1 MPNRFAICQYCEH
14 NGNADEGVILAKMGE
29 LASDPISLGQRLAD
43 DVQLVCPLFQRR
55 YVWKSAHIDQLWED
69 IDSVLDGSYER
80 RFLGALVFDDEQDSS
95 ASSAGKYL
103 VIDGQQRLTTL
114 VLTIIALA
122 ERAMT
127 LGDEGRTLAKDLY
140 TQYLVSR
147 KSNTKNQPKLS
158 PTLADTR
165 QFNEIMRHAF
175 QGSFDLD
182 IDPLKE
188 TGDSTGVMADGYKT
202 ISAHVRTRTSPAPGL
217 DAPDGWAL
225 EQAERLRD
233 VLLDQL
239 EFVEIRLGD
248 EHDPNEVF
256 DRLNKEGVRLGIIDL
271 VRNEVLKRLGD
282 DAKLAMQL
290 FSQEWK
296 PFEES
301 FHDDDSKSDYFYPF
315 ALTIDAS
322 ITKAKTFST
331 LTKRWNT
338 MFQDSQLLPKQ
349 QLVEIMADLR
359 THLSSYNAI
368 ASGRLL
374 QVDEEIREYV
384 ERLVDLNR
392 PTVTY
397 PYLMQLLTA
406 HASGSASTK
415 DVILCLRIVE
425 SFLVR
430 RGLRGIE
437 PTGLHAIFKKMWG
450 VAGSDP
456 VKVRNAI
463 VSSTVVFPQDSDVQ
477 TAILTD
483 NLYKRKIRVYAIAE
497 YEREV
502 STGDVIS
509 TLPPMT
515 IDHLMPQAHKGDWL
529 STVSPADFDRL
540 VNTWG
545 NLVPLSSGANST
557 KGAKGWDEARA
568 LLQTET
574 VYSSTKQVYTHHD
587 SWNAATIEARS
598 DKIALW
604 AFERWPHFGELRDPG
619 ATKPS
624 QPST

>member
-1 MPNRFAICQYCEH
+1 M
-14 NGNADEGVILAKMGE
+14 AKKGE

-55 YVWKSAHIDQLWED
+55 YVWRTGEIDQLWED

-80 RFLGALVFDDEQDSS
+80 RFLGALVFDDELASS

-114 VLTIIALA
+114 VLTIVALA
-122 ERAMT
+122 ERSMT
-127 LGDEGRTLAKDLY
+127 LGAAGQQLGRDLY
-140 TQYLVSR
+140 EQYLVSR
-147 KSNTKNQPKLS
+147 KANTKNQPKLS

-165 QFNEIMRHAF
+165 QFNEILRNVF
-175 QGSFDLD
+175 EDQFDLD

-188 TGDSTGVMADGYKT
+188 TGDDVGVMTDAYRT
-202 ISAHVRTRTSPAPGL
+202 IRTHIHSRTSPAPGL
-217 DAPDGWAL
+217 TADEGWTIQQV
-225 EQAERLRD
+225 EKLRD

-290 FSQEWK
+290 YSQEWK

-301 FHDDDSKSDYFYPF
+301 FHSENAKSGYFYPF
-315 ALTIDAS
+315 ALTVDAS

-331 LTKRWNT
+331 LTKRWNA
-338 MFQDSQLLPKQ
+338 MFQGTEQGSEVGRPELTPKDE
-349 QLVEIMADLR
+349 LKEIMADLR
-359 THLSSYNAI
+359 TQLSSYNAV
-368 ASGRLL
+368 ASGRLS
-374 QVDEEIREYV
+374 QVDEELREHV
-384 ERLVDLNR
+384 RRLVDLNS

-406 HASGSASTK
+406 HSSGLADTD
-415 DVILCLRIVE
+415 DVIMCLSIIE

-450 VAGSDP
+450 VAGADP
-456 VKVRNAI
+456 SRVRKAI
-463 VSSTVVFPQDSDVQ
+463 VSTTVVYPNDEDVRA
-477 TAILTD
+477 AILGD
-483 NLYKRKIRVYAIAE
+483 NLYKRKICRYVISE
-497 YEREV
+497 YERHV
-502 STGDVIS
+502 STGDVLDV
-509 TLPPMT
+509 LPEIT
-515 IDHLMPQAHKGDWL
+515 VDHLMPQAQKGAWL
-529 STVSPADFDRL
+529 EAVPKADFDRV

-545 NLVPLSSGANST
+545 NLVPLSSAANST
-557 KGAKGWDEARA
+557 KGAKDWTEAKK
-568 LLQTET
+568 LLSTET
-574 VYSSTKQVYTHHD
+574 VFSSTKQVYSQHD
-587 SWNAATIEARS
+587 DWNAETIEARS
-598 DKIALW
+598 ANIAIW
-604 AFERWPHFGELRDPG
+604 ALDRWPYFLELMG
-619 ATKPS
+619 KESMQTVLTSSEMS
-624 QPST
+624 Q

>member
-1 MPNRFAICQYCEH
+1 M
-14 NGNADEGVILAKMGE
+14 AKKGE

-55 YVWKSAHIDQLWED
+55 YVWRASEIDQLWED

-80 RFLGALVFDDEQDSS
+80 RFLGALVFDDELASS

-114 VLTIIALA
+114 VLTIVALA
-122 ERAMT
+122 ERSMS
-127 LGDEGRTLAKDLY
+127 LGAAGHQLAQDLY
-140 TQYLVSR
+140 EQYLVSR
-147 KSNTKNQPKLS
+147 KANTKNQPKLS

-165 QFNEIMRHAF
+165 QFNEILRSVFEA
-175 QGSFDLD
+175 SFELD

-188 TGDSTGVMADGYKT
+188 TGDEKGVMTDAYRS
-202 ISAHVRTRTSPAPGL
+202 IRAHILSRTSPTPGL
-217 DAPDGWAL
+217 TADEGWTL
-225 EQAERLRD
+225 EQVATLRD

-290 FSQEWK
+290 YSQEWK

-301 FHDDDSKSDYFYPF
+301 FHSETAKSGYFYPF
-315 ALTIDAS
+315 ALTIDAG

-331 LTKRWNT
+331 LTKRWNE
-338 MFQDSQLLPKQ
+338 MFHKSKVAANEELKPELTAKEE
-349 QLVEIMADLR
+349 LKEIMADLR
-359 THLSSYNAI
+359 SHLSSYNAI
-368 ASGRLL
+368 ASGRLA
-374 QVDEEIREYV
+374 QVDEELREHV
-384 ERLVDLNR
+384 RRLVDLNS

-406 HASGSASTK
+406 HSSGLASTD
-415 DVILCLRIVE
+415 DVILALRIIE

-450 VAGSDP
+450 VAGADP
-456 VKVRNAI
+456 EAVRKAI
-463 VSSTVVFPQDSDVQ
+463 VSTTVVYPNDDDVR
-477 TAILTD
+477 TAILGD
-483 NLYKRKIRVYAIAE
+483 NLYKRKICRYVLAE
-497 YEREV
+497 YERYV
-502 STGDVIS
+502 STGDVLEF
-509 TLPPMT
+509 LPEMT
-515 IDHLMPQAHKGDWL
+515 IDHLMPQTQKGAWL
-529 STVSPADFDRL
+529 ETVSKADFDRL

-545 NLVPLSSGANST
+545 NLVPLSPGANST
-557 KGAKGWDEARA
+557 KGAMDWAQARA
-568 LLQTET
+568 LLSTET
-574 VYSSTKQVYTHHD
+574 VFSSTKQVYAHHD
-587 SWNAATIEARS
+587 EWNAETIEARS
-598 DKIALW
+598 RNIAIW
-604 AFERWPHFGELRDPG
+604 ALDRWPHFLELMG
-619 ATKPS
+619 VEQAA
-624 QPST
+624 QPMLTMTES

>member
-1 MPNRFAICQYCEH
+1 M
-14 NGNADEGVILAKMGE
+14 AKKGE

-55 YVWKSAHIDQLWED
+55 YVWKASEIDQLWED

-80 RFLGALVFDDEQDSS
+80 RFLGALVFDDELASS

-114 VLTIIALA
+114 VLTIVALA
-122 ERAMT
+122 ERSMS
-127 LGDEGRTLAKDLY
+127 LGEAGHQLAQDLY
-140 TQYLVSR
+140 EQYLVSR
-147 KSNTKNQPKLS
+147 KANTKNQPKLS

-165 QFNEIMRHAF
+165 QFNEILRSVFQTAF
-175 QGSFDLD
+175 ELD

-188 TGDSTGVMADGYKT
+188 TGDEKGVMTEAYRSMRT
-202 ISAHVRTRTSPAPGL
+202 HVRSRTSPAPGL
-217 DAPDGWAL
+217 TADEGWTLQQVAT
-225 EQAERLRD
+225 LRD

-290 FSQEWK
+290 YSQEWK

-301 FHDDDSKSDYFYPF
+301 FHSENAKSGYFYPF
-315 ALTIDAS
+315 ALTIDAG

-331 LTKRWNT
+331 LTKRWNG
-338 MFQDSQLLPKQ
+338 MFHNSELTAKEQLKD
-349 QLVEIMADLR
+349 IMADLR
-359 THLSSYNAI
+359 THLSSYNAV
-368 ASGRLL
+368 ASGRLA
-374 QVDEEIREYV
+374 QVDEELREHV
-384 ERLVDLNR
+384 RRLVDLNS

-406 HASGSASTK
+406 HSSGLAGTD
-415 DVILCLRIVE
+415 DVIGCLHIIE

-430 RGLRGIE
+430 RGFRGIE

-450 VAGSDP
+450 VAGADP
-456 VKVRNAI
+456 QAVRKAI
-463 VSSTVVFPQDSDVQ
+463 VSTTVVYPNDEDVR
-477 TAILTD
+477 TAILSD
-483 NLYKRKIRVYAIAE
+483 NLYKRKICRYVLAE
-497 YEREV
+497 YERYV
-502 STGDVIS
+502 STGDILEF
-509 TLPPMT
+509 LPEMT
-515 IDHLMPQAHKGDWL
+515 IDHLMPQTQKGVWL
-529 STVSPADFDRL
+529 ETVSKADFDRL

-557 KGAKGWDEARA
+557 KGAKDWGEARA
-568 LLQTET
+568 LLSTET
-574 VYSSTKQVYTHHD
+574 VFSTTKQVYAHHD
-587 SWNAATIEARS
+587 EWNAETIEARS
-598 DKIALW
+598 GHIAIW
-604 AFERWPHFGELRDPG
+604 ALDRWPYFSELLGEEQSVQTMLTT
-619 ATKPS
+619 AVS
-624 QPST
+624 